1 MILFKNVLICRMAIN
16 DGGEDEVDYI
26 EAKKEDGLLKKG
38 VKYVKKAIKFIT
50 KFPKDRKEEIDIL
63 KEAINELGIK
73 SK

>member
-1 MILFKNVLICRMAIN
+1 MAIN
-16 DGGEDEVDYI
+16 DGGEDQVDYI

-38 VKYVKKAIKFIT
+38 VKYFKKAIKFIT

-63 KEAINELGIK
+63 KEAINELGNK